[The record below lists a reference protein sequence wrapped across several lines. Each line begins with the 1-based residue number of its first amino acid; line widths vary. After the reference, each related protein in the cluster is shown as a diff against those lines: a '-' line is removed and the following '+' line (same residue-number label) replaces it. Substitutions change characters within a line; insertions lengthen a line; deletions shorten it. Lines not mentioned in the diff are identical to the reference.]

1 MRNKNYMIK
10 VKMIKETEMIVS
22 EKSMQKAMMKV
33 SKVLNDYVEN
43 NIDLKKIFDKKP
55 NFLYKAELM
64 NNLSNN
70 DERNINDNNLHIFQK
85 VIILNNEI
93 KYNVNLVVKS
103 NTKTKEELIKIFN
116 EKLLK
121 VIILS
126 EKNIGA

>member
-70 DERNINDNNLHIFQK
+70 DLSNINDNNLHIF
-85 VIILNNEI
+85 
-93 KYNVNLVVKS
+93 
-103 NTKTKEELIKIFN
+103 
-116 EKLLK
+116 
-121 VIILS
+121 
-126 EKNIGA
+126 

>member
-22 EKSMQKAMMKV
+22 EKSMQKAMIKV

-70 DERNINDNNLHIFQK
+70 DERNINDNNLHIF
-85 VIILNNEI
+85 
-93 KYNVNLVVKS
+93 
-103 NTKTKEELIKIFN
+103 
-116 EKLLK
+116 
-121 VIILS
+121 
-126 EKNIGA
+126 

>member
-70 DERNINDNNLHIFQK
+70 DERNINDNNLHIF
-85 VIILNNEI
+85 
-93 KYNVNLVVKS
+93 
-103 NTKTKEELIKIFN
+103 
-116 EKLLK
+116 
-121 VIILS
+121 
-126 EKNIGA
+126 